1 MKKIFNVGAQ
11 STVPLQSDF
20 SMRKYKYQI
29 PRRIL
34 QISILFTFFGANAYG
49 WNILRGNLS
58 SAKVLDAIPLSDP
71 FAVLQSY
78 SAGASIATDA
88 FTGALII
95 LLFYAVLGGRIFCG
109 WVCPVNM
116 VTDLAGKIRTSLN
129 LDTVWKSWEISRGVR
144 YWVIGLSVVLSAI
157 LGVAAFEWISPIGAL
172 HRGIIYGFGFGW
184 AFVLIVY
191 LFDLF
196 AVKNGFCGH
205 VCPLGGFYSLL
216 GRFGFLRIGYDRDK
230 CTSCMK
236 CIEICPEK
244 QVLHMV
250 NRQSGAVLSG
260 ECINCGRCVEVCDDN
275 AVNFSSIYSNKYSNK
290 HKEG

>member
-1 MKKIFNVGAQ
+1 MK
-11 STVPLQSDF
+11 
-20 SMRKYKYQI
+20 KYKYQI

-34 QISILFTFFGANAYG
+34 QIGILFIFFGGNAYG
-49 WNILRGNLS
+49 WSFLRGNLS
-58 SAKVLDAIPLSDP
+58 TAKLFDAIPLSDP
-71 FAVLQSY
+71 FAVLQSF
-78 SAGASIATDA
+78 SAGASISMDA
-88 FTGALII
+88 LTGALII
-95 LLFYAVLGGRIFCG
+95 LLFYSILGGRIFCS

-116 VTDLAGKIRTSLN
+116 VTDLANKIRTSLN
-129 LDTVWKSWEISRGVR
+129 LDNLWPSRDISRVVR
-144 YWVIGLSVVLSAI
+144 YWVIALSLVLSVV

-184 AFVLIVY
+184 AFVLMVFM
-191 LFDLF
+191 FDLF

-205 VCPLGGFYSLL
+205 LCPLGGFYSLT
-216 GRFGFLRIGYDRDK
+216 GRFGFLRIGYDFNR

-236 CIEICPEK
+236 CLDICPEK

-250 NRQSGAVLSG
+250 NKESSAVLSG

-275 AVNFSSIYSNKYSNK
+275 AIKFSSIYSNKYSNK